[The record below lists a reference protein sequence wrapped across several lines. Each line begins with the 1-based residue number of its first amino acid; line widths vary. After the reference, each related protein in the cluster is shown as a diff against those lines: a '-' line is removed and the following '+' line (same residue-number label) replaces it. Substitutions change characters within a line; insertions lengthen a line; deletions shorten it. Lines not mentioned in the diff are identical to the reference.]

1 MIKFDYQTDPIKLSV
16 TVDDTLLMSL
26 QTIFPTQLEGALDLC
41 DHKSVTLYTSPSGR
55 KMYRCI
61 GSSGTPYIIG
71 FPGYVCCCPSYKFNP
86 ITLNNY
92 CKHLIAIQLS
102 IAMGI
107 VVQDCVSEPVMS
119 GMIKEWIIS
128 DD

>member
-1 MIKFDYQTDPIKLSV
+1 M
-16 TVDDTLLMSL
+16 
-26 QTIFPTQLEGALDLC
+26 QLAGALDLC

-55 KMYRCI
+55 KIYKCI

-71 FPGYVCCCPSYKFNP
+71 YAGYVCCCPSYKFHP
-86 ITLNNY
+86 ITINNY

-107 VVQDCVSEPVMS
+107 VTENSVSEQVMS
-119 GMIKEWIIS
+119 DMIKEWTIS
-128 DD
+128 ND